1 MDSLYSERRTWLHGV
16 PAALKLLVLAVAGT
30 VLFLFDAPAI
40 LVGGAVLSLALF
52 ISLGRSALA
61 ARRLWLP
68 LMVAAGL
75 VAAFHALMGQAQLG
89 ALSALRLLA
98 ASLLGIML
106 TLSTRA
112 DELLNVFETL
122 LSPLR
127 RLGVRTDRFALQIAL
142 VLRFTEHFFVRWKRL
157 DDAYRIRTGRPGGFR
172 ILAPLTIQM
181 LLAARRVADALTV
194 RLGE

>member
-1 MDSLYSERRTWLHGV
+1 MESLYSERRTWLHAV
-16 PAALKLLVLAVAGT
+16 PAAVKLLVLAVAGT
-30 VLFLFDAPAI
+30 VLFLFDAPVI
-40 LVGGAVLSLALF
+40 LCSGAALSFTLF
-52 ISLGRSALA
+52 LTLGRSALA

-68 LMVAAGL
+68 LLVAAAL

-98 ASLLGIML
+98 TSLLGIML

-112 DELLNVFETL
+112 DELLHVFEVL
-122 LSPLR
+122 LSPLQR
-127 RLGVRTDRFALQIAL
+127 CGVRTDRFALQIAL

-157 DDAYRIRTGRPGGFR
+157 DDAYRLRTGRAGGFR